1 MTLLIN
7 NINASERCL
16 KVFNNTRI
24 AIGDHNLKSQTPAA
38 VSLLKSDHSIMIC
51 IELHPN
57 SKTLLE
63 WVNDAGPE
71 PMENL
76 IQIIRGKLEFL

>member
-1 MTLLIN
+1 MTFLIN

-16 KVFNNTRI
+16 EVFNKTRI

-51 IELHPN
+51 IELHPT
-57 SKTLLE
+57 SKTFLE
-63 WVNDAGPE
+63 WVVGVE
-71 PMENL
+71 PGTLENL
-76 IQIIRGKLEFL
+76 IQNIRGKLEFF